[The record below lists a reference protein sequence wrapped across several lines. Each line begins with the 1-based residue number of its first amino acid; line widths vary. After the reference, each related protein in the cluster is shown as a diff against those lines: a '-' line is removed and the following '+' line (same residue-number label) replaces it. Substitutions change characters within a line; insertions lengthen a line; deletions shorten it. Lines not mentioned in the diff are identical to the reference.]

1 MTGNDGWRG
10 IDLDEELEKDA
21 TRREYTDVDDE
32 LLDEDDDGSSKKKK
46 RAKRKSFDFSG
57 VVDFIKRPAV
67 WISTILLVILAIL
80 LMWFLG
86 RGGSST
92 NNSANNGM
100 TQSSVANKNGLSKNT
115 YEIFTNGI
123 KHALNANDVK
133 NQVASEWR
141 KATIKYGETN
151 DREEFQAALV
161 KANDTRKKALEAIPE
176 DDYQINKYMI
186 DTLNAQ
192 REYLNKAYEAK
203 SSEEAT
209 NIYNDWR
216 NNVNVQRD
224 NEYIEI
230 LVAELDK
237 VGIPYEKTENDGK
250 LQVTF

>member
-10 IDLDEELEKDA
+10 IDLDEELESDA
-21 TRREYTDVDDE
+21 TGREYTDVDDE
-32 LLDEDDDGSSKKKK
+32 LLDEDDGVGKKKK
-46 RAKRKSFDFSG
+46 CSKGKRFDFAG
-57 VVDFIKRPAV
+57 VVEFVKRPAV
-67 WISTILLVILAIL
+67 WISTIVVFILVIL

-86 RGGSST
+86 RGGGST
-92 NNSANNGM
+92 NNAANNGT
-100 TQSSVANKNGLSKNT
+100 TQSSVTNKNGLSKNT

-161 KANDTRKKALEAIPE
+161 KANDTRKKGLEAIPE

-203 SSEEAT
+203 SSEDAT

-230 LVAELDK
+230 LIAELDK